1 MRNTYTKKFGATLVA
16 IAIIVA
22 LALITMP
29 ELRALLILVDYL
41 GLELIAL
48 LLATQMRSFIY
59 VLLPAASSTIG
70 AICQLAFH
78 IGSGAMRVYP
88 QMFQWSPF
96 DKLLCPAFVFAT
108 YGVRCGSSSES

>member
-1 MRNTYTKKFGATLVA
+1 MRNTYMRKFGAILVA

-29 ELRALLILVDYL
+29 ELRALLLLVDYL

-59 VLLPAASSTIG
+59 LSLPAASSTIS
-70 AICQLAFH
+70 ALCELAFH
-78 IGSGAMRVYP
+78 IGSGAMRACP
-88 QMFQWSPF
+88 KTFHWTPF
-96 DKLLCPAFVFAT
+96 DKLVCPALVFAT
-108 YGVRCGSSSES
+108 YGVRCGSSFEA